1 MSWIYDMHFHL
12 GWVEDPAQFVQDAA
26 AIELGGFGVSIT
38 PEEYKTQLM
47 SIKTPDSW
55 ACALGFHPWYAA
67 QADVATFCELA
78 KHTHAIGEIGLDFNK
93 TPEHERDAAYKQFV
107 ELCSAIQPESVL
119 SLHAVASAEAVL
131 DALEESGRLQDC
143 ACIFHWFSDSGE
155 ALLRAR
161 QAGCYFSINP
171 RQLATRRGRAY
182 IPQIDPKQMLLE
194 SDLPENTN
202 RATSP
207 CYLKEALTEIQE
219 AVLPKAGTA
228 AQDLIAQAKR

>member
-1 MSWIYDMHFHL
+1 MYDMHFHL
-12 GWVEDPAQFVQDAA
+12 SWLEYPARFLQEADE
-26 AIELGGFGVSIT
+26 IELGGFGVTIT
-38 PEEYKTQLM
+38 PDEYRTQLLPLQV
-47 SIKTPDSW
+47 PDNW

-93 TPEHERDAAYKQFV
+93 TPEHKRDTAYQQFV

-155 ALLRAR
+155 AFVRAR

-171 RQLATRRGRAY
+171 RQLETRRGRSY
-182 IPQIDPKQMLLE
+182 ISQLNPKKMLLE
-194 SDLPENTN
+194 SDLPESTN

-207 CYLKEALTEIQE
+207 CNLKETLTTMQE
-219 AVLPKAGTA
+219 AFLPKAGAA
-228 AQDLIAQAKR
+228 AQGLIAQAKR